1 MTRYPVHTIE
11 SAPEPARATLAD
23 LRSQL
28 GLVPN
33 LAATMAA
40 APSLIKGFVALRE
53 TYHRDGTLTPLEI
66 QVLSL
71 TNAFEYGCDYCMAL
85 HSTLALKEGLS
96 DRSLAEL
103 RAGRTP
109 LEPKLAALSDFSR
122 RLVREHGRV
131 GERDLE
137 AFRRAGYTDAQAL
150 EVVLGVAA
158 SLLPAFANHL
168 TAAPLDPPFRAQAWA
183 PEAAVAGASR

>member
-11 SAPEPARATLAD
+11 SAPEPARATLAE

-96 DRSLAEL
+96 NGSLAEL
-103 RAGRTP
+103 RAGRAP

-122 RLVREHGRV
+122 RLVRERGRV
-131 GERDLE
+131 AERDLE

-158 SLLPAFANHL
+158 SVLPSFANHL
-168 TAAPLDPPFRAQAWA
+168 TGAPLDPPFRAQAWE
-183 PEAAVAGASR
+183 PEAAVVGASR